1 MKQFF
6 ITVMSLFAFGVWY
19 TGAPRAEGWVG
30 WRVTA
35 PAAFDS
41 HLNADEEY
49 GIGRTERRKKEQNVA
64 AMTIEN
70 VGTSRIHFQVLKQ
83 ELDAALYLHSS
94 R

>member
-1 MKQFF
+1 MA
-6 ITVMSLFAFGVWY
+6 T
-19 TGAPRAEGWVG
+19 T
-30 WRVTA
+30 
-35 PAAFDS
+35 PAGSDS

-83 ELDAALYLHSS
+83 ELDAAKYLHSS